1 MTAVIGVFDSGVGG
15 LSVLTEI
22 RRELPDADLFY
33 LADQA
38 RAPYG
43 VRTLAEVAEMTAEA
57 SRWLLDRG
65 ATTIT
70 IACNT
75 ASAAA
80 LHALRAKHPDVPFVG
95 MEPAVKPAAVSTAT
109 GVIGVVATAATFQG
123 ELFASVLQ
131 RHATGAKVLTRAC
144 PKWVELVERAEV
156 EGPEARRQVEACLEP
171 ILDGGAD
178 TLVLGC
184 THLPFLIP
192 LIETVAGPGVTIVD
206 PAPAVARQV
215 RRVASSARG
224 SGRLTLATSGDPEH
238 FRRVS
243 YELAGIESLEPVL
256 ACTWNDS

>member
-1 MTAVIGVFDSGVGG
+1 MIGIFDSGVGG

-22 RRELPDADLFY
+22 RRELPAADLLY

-43 VRTLAEVAEMTAEA
+43 VRTLAEVADMADEA

-80 LHALRAKHPDVPFVG
+80 LHALRADHPDVPFVG
-95 MEPAVKPAAVSTAT
+95 MEPAVKPAVVSSAT

-123 ELFASVLQ
+123 ELFASVLL
-131 RHATGAKVLTRAC
+131 RHATGATVLTQAC
-144 PKWVELVERAEV
+144 PEWVELVENAEV
-156 EGPEARRQVEACLEP
+156 DGPDARRHVAACLAP

-184 THLPFLIP
+184 THFPFLVP
-192 LIETVAGPGVTIVD
+192 LIEEVAGPGVRIVD

-215 RRVASSARG
+215 RRVASGVG
-224 SGRLTLATSGDPEH
+224 SGRLTLATSGEPER
-238 FRRVS
+238 FRQVAL
-243 YELAGIESLEPVL
+243 ELAGIEALDPVL
-256 ACTWNDS
+256 ACNWNDS

>member
-1 MTAVIGVFDSGVGG
+1 VIGVFDSGVGG
-15 LSVLTEI
+15 LSVLAEI
-22 RRELPDADLFY
+22 RRELPFADLLY
-33 LADQA
+33 LADQD

-43 VRTLAEVAEMTAEA
+43 VRTLNQVAGMTEQA

-80 LHALRAKHPDVPFVG
+80 LHALRASHPDIPIVG

-123 ELFASVLQ
+123 ELFASVME
-131 RHATGAKVLTRAC
+131 RHAAGTTVLTRAC
-144 PKWVELVERAEV
+144 PRWVELVERAEV
-156 EGPEARRQVEACLEP
+156 DGHEATREVESCLAP
-171 ILDGGAD
+171 ILDSGAD

-184 THLPFLIP
+184 THFPFLIP
-192 LIETVAGPGVTIVD
+192 LIERVAGPELTIVD

-215 RRVASSARG
+215 RRVAPANEG
-224 SGRLTLATSGDPEH
+224 SGRLTLATSGDPERFH
-238 FRRVS
+238 RVAHA
-243 YELAGIESLEPVL
+243 LAGIDALEPVL
-256 ACTWNDS
+256 ACTWNDI

>member
-1 MTAVIGVFDSGVGG
+1 MIGVFDSGVGG
-15 LSVLTEI
+15 LRVLTEI
-22 RRELPDADLFY
+22 RREMPSADLLY

-43 VRTLAEVAEMTAEA
+43 VRTLGEVAEMTEQAA
-57 SRWLLDRG
+57 RWLLDRG

-80 LHALRAKHPDVPFVG
+80 LQALRAGHPDVPFVG
-95 MEPAVKPAAVSTAT
+95 MEPAVKPAALSSAT

-131 RHATGAKVLTRAC
+131 RHAAGTTVLTQAC
-144 PKWVELVERAEV
+144 PKWVELVENAEID
-156 EGPEARRQVEACLEP
+156 GPEATRQVAACLAP
-171 ILDGGAD
+171 ILEGGSD

-184 THLPFLIP
+184 THFSFLVP
-192 LIETVAGPGVTIVD
+192 LIEVVAGPGVKIVD

-215 RRVASSARG
+215 RRVASVTEG
-224 SGRLTLATSGDPEH
+224 STRLTLATSGDPER
-238 FRRVS
+238 FRRVTR
-243 YELAGIESLEPVL
+243 ELAGIEAHEPVL
-256 ACTWNDS
+256 ACRLNDG

>member
-1 MTAVIGVFDSGVGG
+1 MIGVFDSGVGG

-22 RRELPDADLFY
+22 RREMPSVDLIY

-43 VRTLAEVAEMTAEA
+43 VRTLAEVAEMTEQAA
-57 SRWLLDRG
+57 RWLLDRG

-80 LHALRAKHPDVPFVG
+80 LLALRGRHPDVPFVG
-95 MEPAVKPAAVSTAT
+95 MEPAVKPAAVSSAT

-131 RHATGAKVLTRAC
+131 RHAEGTTVLTQAC
-144 PKWVELVERAEV
+144 PNWVELVERAEID
-156 EGPEARRQVEACLEP
+156 GPEATRQVADCLAP

-178 TLVLGC
+178 TVVLGC
-184 THLPFLIP
+184 THFAFLVP
-192 LIETVAGPGVTIVD
+192 LIVEVAGPSVEIVN

-215 RRVASSARG
+215 RRVASGTEG
-224 SGRLTLATSGDPEH
+224 SSRLTLVTSGDPDR
-238 FRRVS
+238 FRRVAH
-243 YELAGIESLEPVL
+243 ELAGIEALEPVL
-256 ACTWNDS
+256 ACNLNDS